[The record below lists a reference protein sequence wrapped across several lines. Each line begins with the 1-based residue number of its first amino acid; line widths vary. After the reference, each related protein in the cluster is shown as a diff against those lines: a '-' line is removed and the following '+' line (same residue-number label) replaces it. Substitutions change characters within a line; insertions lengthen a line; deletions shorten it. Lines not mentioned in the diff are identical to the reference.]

1 MLLHALLHQFDPQ
14 LPLQHV
20 PNLQIRGVQE
30 DSRKV
35 RLGDLFIAR
44 PGPKLDGAKFAADA
58 QTRGAAAVV
67 TQQPI
72 AGCSLPQVIVTDAVL
87 AASALANL
95 YFGHPSEKLRVIGIT
110 GTKGKTTAA
119 YLLRHLLNRTKNP
132 CGVIGTVEIDTGLTR
147 TPADQTTPSAVDV
160 AHYLATMR
168 DNGCKAAAI
177 EVSSHALDQ
186 GRVAGVRFAGAAFT
200 NLSGDH
206 MDYHL
211 TPENYAAA
219 KARLFESLEEGT
231 VAVINAA
238 DEWAWRMTRDCK
250 ANIVRFGFTQDCEY
264 RAADYKIS
272 ATGTHFILHTPD
284 GQAEVH
290 MELVGK
296 HNIENALVASALAC
310 EVFGLS
316 VHQIAAAL
324 KDAASAPGRLQPIP
338 GDYPFSVLVDYAH
351 TDDSLA
357 KVLTALRP
365 LCKNKLRVL
374 FGCGGDRDKTKRPRM
389 AKVAQSLADAVY
401 ITSDNP
407 RTENPQSIIDQ
418 IRSGLTTNSQT
429 EVFEEPDRKK
439 AIEQIINDAQQGDIV
454 LLAGKGHENYQIIGT
469 EKRHFDDA
477 EEAARALQSRAASI
491 L

>member
-1 MLLHALLHQFDPQ
+1 MLLHTLLHQFDPH
-14 LPLQHV
+14 LPLEQV
-20 PNLQIRGVQE
+20 PNLQIASLHE
-30 DSRKV
+30 DSRKI
-35 RLGDLFIAR
+35 RPGDLFIAR
-44 PGPKLDGAKFAADA
+44 PGAKSDGAKFAADA
-58 QTRGAAAVV
+58 RQRGAAAIV
-67 TQQPI
+67 TQTPI
-72 AGCSLPQVIVTDAVL
+72 PNCPLPQILVHDAAH

-95 YFGHPSEKLRVIGIT
+95 FHQEPSRSLRVLGIT

-132 CGVIGTVEIDTGLTR
+132 CGVIGTVEIDTGLSR
-147 TPADQTTPSAVDV
+147 TPADQTTPSAIDV
-160 AHYLATMR
+160 ARYLADMR
-168 DNGCKAAAI
+168 HNSCKAAAI

-186 GRVAGVRFAGAAFT
+186 GRVAAVHFAGAAFT

-206 MDYHL
+206 MDYHQ
-211 TPENYAAA
+211 TAENYAAA

-231 VAVINAA
+231 AAIVNAH
-238 DEWAWRMTRDCK
+238 DDWTWRMIRDCK
-250 ANIVRFGFTQDCEY
+250 ANITRFGFTQDCDY

-272 ATGTHFILHTPD
+272 ATGTNFILHTPD
-284 GQAEVH
+284 GQAHVT
-290 MELVGK
+290 MDLVGK
-296 HNIENALVASALAC
+296 HNIENALVAAALAC
-310 EVFGLS
+310 ETFGLS

-338 GDYPFSVLVDYAH
+338 GDHPFQILVDYAH

-389 AKVAQSLADAVY
+389 AAVAQKLADAIY

-407 RTENPQSIIDQ
+407 RTENPQTIIDQ
-418 IRSGLTTNSQT
+418 IRAGLTNNSSAEVT
-429 EVFEEPDRKK
+429 EEIDRRK
-439 AIEQIINDAQQGDIV
+439 AIEQIISDAQPGDIV
-454 LLAGKGHENYQIIGT
+454 LIAGKGHENYQIIGT

-477 EEAARALQSRAASI
+477 EEAARALQSRAASVY
-491 L
+491 